1 MPTKQNQG
9 YIFSPGK
16 RYMRLVH
23 IDNLSR
29 GMEVGEP
36 VYGAAGQ
43 LLLAPGVKLSDRFI
57 GLLHQL
63 DVPAIYVFDPD
74 TAGISIPRA
83 TKPKT
88 YHTAAHA
95 LTEAFDRLGPV
106 AKQFQKQPDFEDAH
120 AGSDRFEKTVRSIFG
135 NAGFDSLVKCVES
148 VINDLLDQRVLVGLN
163 SIKTHDAYTFQHSI
177 DVTIMGVM
185 LARKAGWN
193 ATKVRLFGLGCMLHD
208 LGKVLIP
215 QEILHKPG
223 RLTEEEFEQMK
234 QHARLGCL
242 LIRSIAPSLSGLVS
256 HVAYQHH
263 ERQDGSGYP
272 RGLKGNNKLGAN
284 EPAMIHDFGA
294 LCAVADVYD
303 AMASKR
309 PYRNA
314 WAPDQVVQAVIGLAG
329 EQLNRDAVEIF
340 RTVVSPYP
348 VCSEVTILTGK
359 HAGHRGVVAR
369 VEAPNLSRP
378 LVRVLFDEKGERV
391 EPFEIDLSV
400 EQDEVIRSSVSGDE
414 LPAESMG
421 GRRKSPRPAAP
432 LPQEVINAL
441 REAREAATTQS
452 SSHRLAG

>member
-1 MPTKQNQG
+1 
-9 YIFSPGK
+9 
-16 RYMRLVH
+16 MRLVH
-23 IDNLSR
+23 IDNLTR

-43 LLLAPGVKLSDRFI
+43 LLLAPGVKLSDRYI

-63 DVPAIYVFDPD
+63 DVPAIYIFDPD
-74 TAGISIPRA
+74 TTGITVPRA

-95 LTEAFDRLGPV
+95 LTDAFERLGPV
-106 AKQFQKQPDFEDAH
+106 AKQFQKQPDFDEAH
-120 AGSDRFEKTVRSIFG
+120 ASSDRFEKTVRSVFG
-135 NAGFDSLVKCVES
+135 TGGFDSLVKSVES

-177 DVTIMGVM
+177 DVTIMGVV
-185 LARKAGWN
+185 LARKAGWEG
-193 ATKVRLFGLGCMLHD
+193 TKVRLFGLGCMLHD

-215 QEILHKPG
+215 QELLHKPG

-234 QHARLGCL
+234 QHAKLGYL

-256 HVAYQHH
+256 QVAHQHH

-284 EPAMIHDFGA
+284 EPGMIHDFGA

-348 VCSEVTILTGK
+348 VCSEVTILTGRY
-359 HAGHRGVVAR
+359 AGHRGVVAS
-369 VEAPNLSRP
+369 VDPANLSRP
-378 LVRVLFDEKGERV
+378 LVRVLFDEKGERI
-391 EPFEIDLSV
+391 EPFEIDLRTQHDV
-400 EQDEVIRSSVSGDE
+400 VIRSSVCGDE
-414 LPAESMG
+414 LPVESMG
-421 GRRKSPRPAAP
+421 GRRKTPRPAAP
-432 LPQEVINAL
+432 LPDEVVNAL
-441 REAREAATTQS
+441 RQARQDAPAQPP
-452 SSHRLAG
+452 SHRLAS

>member
-1 MPTKQNQG
+1 
-9 YIFSPGK
+9 
-16 RYMRLVH
+16 MRLVH
-23 IDNLSR
+23 IEHLDR

-43 LLLAPGVKLSDRFI
+43 LLLAPGVKLSDRYI

-63 DVPAIYVFDPD
+63 EVPAIYIFDPD
-74 TAGISIPRA
+74 TAGITIPRP

-95 LTEAFDRLGPV
+95 LTDAFERLGPV
-106 AKQFQKQPDFEDAH
+106 AKQFQKEPDSDAH
-120 AGSDRFEKTVRSIFG
+120 ASSERFEKTVRSIFG
-135 NAGFDSLVKCVES
+135 GGGFESLVKCVES
-148 VINDLLDQRVLVGLN
+148 VISDLLDQRVLVGLN

-177 DVTIMGVM
+177 DVTIMGIV
-185 LARKAGWN
+185 LARKAGWEG
-193 ATKVRLFGLGCMLHD
+193 TKVRLFGLGCMLHD

-215 QEILHKPG
+215 EELLRKPG

-234 QHARLGCL
+234 QHAKLGYL

-256 HVAYQHH
+256 QVAYQHH

-284 EPAMIHDFGA
+284 EAGMIHEFGS

-348 VCSEVTILTGK
+348 VCSEVSILTGK
-359 HAGHRGVVAR
+359 HAGSRGVVAH
-369 VEAPNLSRP
+369 VDPANLNRP
-378 LVRVLFDEKGERV
+378 VIRVLFDAKGERC
-391 EPFEIDLSV
+391 EPFEIDLRV
-400 EQDEVIRSSVSGDE
+400 NQDVVIRSSVSGDE
-414 LPAESMG
+414 TPVESMG
-421 GRRKSPRPAAP
+421 GRRKAPRPVAP
-432 LPQEVINAL
+432 LPDEVLNAL
-441 REAREAATTQS
+441 RQVRQGPPAQAPP
-452 SSHRLAG
+452 HRIAG